1 MQKLRKYGLGAVIS
15 LLSLTLSA
23 GGAILPVHADNSTPV
38 TLTVWDEGLLGHLT
52 DGALDTKSSYIYV
65 AAQDYEALHPNVK
78 IKIDELDSGVYQA
91 QFTAA
96 SIAKNGPD
104 IRIGFAG
111 GDTLSYSQYLVNLR
125 SYFTT
130 AELKQIAGLNTSKA
144 NYSLTGALYGVPFGA
159 GSYFVVFY
167 NKKMMAAAHINM
179 TTPPQTWEQ
188 FIELAK
194 KIKATGVTPLYDG
207 NLEGYTGAWVIPPLV
222 GGLLGPN
229 AFTDMYQSKTS
240 INQAAM
246 VKAYAAYQQ
255 LYTNGI
261 TNADA
266 TTLSD
271 GSRITGFIAGKGV
284 MTINGGW
291 SNDQLYKSM
300 GDNVGEFPIPTLAGS
315 RYPNILPGGTN
326 EALAV
331 TKYSRNKATSVDFIK
346 FLISAS
352 EEDKYV
358 SISQTEPSNN
368 LGANPKVITNP
379 LLKQQA
385 KWVTMYPQVYPF
397 DNIMPS
403 NVINLY
409 YQVNNSVALLQT
421 TPADAAKKLA
431 DSFSQNLPTKQ

>member
-1 MQKLRKYGLGAVIS
+1 MRILSTYRAQAVIS
-15 LLSLTLSA
+15 ALALSLTVLGATLPAQASSA
-23 GGAILPVHADNSTPV
+23 KV

-52 DGALDTKSSYIYV
+52 NGVLDTTSSYIYV
-65 AAQDYEALHPNVK
+65 AAKDYEASHPNVTV
-78 IKIDELDSGVYQA
+78 KIDELDSGVYQA

-111 GDTLSYSQYLVNLR
+111 GDTLSYSQYLTNLR
-125 SYFTT
+125 RYFTG
-130 AELKQIAGLNTSKA
+130 AELKQITGLNTSKA
-144 NYSLTGALYGVPFGA
+144 NYSLTGALYGIPFGA
-159 GSYFVVFY
+159 GSYFAVFY
-167 NKKMMAAAHINM
+167 NKKMMAAAHIDM

-188 FIELAK
+188 FISMSK
-194 KIKATGVTPLYDG
+194 KIKATGVTPIYEA
-207 NLEGYTGAWVIPPLV
+207 NLEGYTGAWVMPALV

-240 INQAAM
+240 INQPAM

-255 LYTNGI
+255 LYTSGI

-271 GSRITGFIAGKGV
+271 GSRISGFVAGKGV
-284 MTINGGW
+284 MTIDGGW
-291 SNDQLYKSM
+291 SNDQIFKSM

-315 RYPNILPGGTN
+315 RFPHILPGGTN
-326 EALAV
+326 EAIAV
-331 TKYSRNKATSVDFIK
+331 PTYSKNKAAAVDFIK

-352 EEDKYV
+352 EQDKYV
-358 SISQTEPSNN
+358 TISQSEPSNN
-368 LGANPKVITNP
+368 LSADQSLITNP

-385 KWVTMYPQVYPF
+385 QWVAKYPQVYPF

-409 YQVNNSVALLQT
+409 YQVNNSVSLGQT
-421 TPADAAKKLA
+421 TPTAAAKQLA
-431 DSFSQNLPTKQ
+431 DSFTQNPPPKQ